1 MADPG
6 GVNPLGLI
14 VMVFQ
19 VLSVSCS
26 DFVFEHMYIAMAVG
40 QRRSRANRCARLI
53 VVAQVVPKSAAQ
65 PVDE

>member
-6 GVNPLGLI
+6 GVNLLGLI

-19 VLSVSCS
+19 VLSVSYTATIIQIT
-26 DFVFEHMYIAMAVG
+26 VAVG

-53 VVAQVVPKSAAQ
+53 VVAQVVPKRAAK
-65 PVDE
+65 PDE